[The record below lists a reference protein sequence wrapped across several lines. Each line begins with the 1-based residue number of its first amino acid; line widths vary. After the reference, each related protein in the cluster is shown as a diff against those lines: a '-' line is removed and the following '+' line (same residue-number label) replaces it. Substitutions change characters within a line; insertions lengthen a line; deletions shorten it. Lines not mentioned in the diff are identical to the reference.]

1 MMYIIRYRAPHS
13 HPVGL
18 VQLSAPCNLITTHT
32 RQYHTNKNHHEIR
45 QPCNHQSIGV
55 KFVPQ
60 VSKLNCREMFVIV
73 AFLLGLIPGTIDRLV
88 CVYCGEV
95 FQARMLVWWLGCK
108 SVLLCFVVLL
118 LFSLHCSVLFTQAAF
133 VLSSG

>member
-1 MMYIIRYRAPHS
+1 
-13 HPVGL
+13 
-18 VQLSAPCNLITTHT
+18 
-32 RQYHTNKNHHEIR
+32 
-45 QPCNHQSIGV
+45 
-55 KFVPQ
+55 
-60 VSKLNCREMFVIV
+60 MFVIV
-73 AFLLGLIPGTIDRLV
+73 AFLLGLIPDTIDRLV

-95 FQARMLVWWLGCK
+95 FQARMLVCWLGCK